1 MGDQLENFIMANRE
15 EFDNASPSEN
25 TWKGIDQKLS
35 DKHSIWPT
43 VWKVA
48 AMIFMVS
55 TIYLMID
62 KRQSEELD
70 GPTLSDEFT
79 QAEDYYVTLIAQ
91 RKQAI
96 QEQLTPEQH
105 EQFLVEIDQLDSMY
119 IELKKTYQ
127 YKPFKFSVCGLNNTM
142 VLVVKNKWS
151 AIIPPI
157 LRFLQNEMNDQN
169 NLIFELHNFNTRS
182 IGELS

>member
-127 YKPFKFSVCGLNNTM
+127 SNASNDRVMDAMISNLQLRLDILNKQ
-142 VLVVKNKWS
+142 LD
-151 AIIPPI
+151 I
-157 LRFLQNEMNDQN
+157 LQNIKNQN
-169 NLIFELHNFNTRS
+169 NEKDIS
-182 IGELS
+182 IEI